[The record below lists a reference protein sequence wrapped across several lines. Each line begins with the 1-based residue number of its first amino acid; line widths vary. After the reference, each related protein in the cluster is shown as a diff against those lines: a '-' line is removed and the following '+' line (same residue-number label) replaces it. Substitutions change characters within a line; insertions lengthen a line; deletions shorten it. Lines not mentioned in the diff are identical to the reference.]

1 MWSSRTT
8 HRALHFLAHAGAGSG
23 QLVGL
28 FLVAAAILLAAGCA
42 QAAPAEPTPD
52 IDAIVQ
58 AAVAKAMAAQTPAPT
73 PNVRATVQAG
83 VQATMEAMAPTPTA
97 TPTRTPTAIPTLTPV
112 PTPTATSTPEPTPT
126 LTPVPTPT
134 PTSTPEP
141 TSTPTPAPTSTP
153 MPTPTESASQSIADV
168 VESTRAGV
176 VRVAGTSGAGS
187 GFVVDPDG
195 YILTNEHLLDGTG
208 RLTVVF
214 DHGARLTP
222 KVVATDA
229 ARDIALLKV
238 ESSRELTALPLA
250 TEAREGEEVVALGY
264 PLDLAG
270 GMSVTRGIVSA
281 FRSYGGVSYVQTDA
295 ATNKG
300 NSGGPLLNLRGEV
313 VGMNSRGLLSAQ
325 GIGFA
330 IRYDILS
337 SRLALMKSGMS
348 PGGTGPQAT
357 RASRPQHTFGPV
369 SGTLDQDPSDGFIPT
384 FDSQI
389 DVADFVADVT
399 FTMPH
404 DITGKTWSSGFLVRR
419 SDRRTGHVVVIHKSG
434 RWSHYLRHAGPADYL
449 LDQVGFSASIRTGE
463 NERNHVRVI
472 ASGSAGWLFVNG
484 DYIAELDLS
493 GLVESGSVALVG
505 AFFDSDELEGLST
518 PYTNFTVRTLRRVF
532 GPRDGVIDH
541 DPNDGRIDAHKTSAS
556 LADGILEARFF
567 NPYSVQEGDWSSG
580 FLFRAGASSEFH
592 VVGVGE
598 SGRWF
603 HRLRTGDSNTTK
615 RLADKA
621 STHIATD
628 QSGSNHV
635 RVIVLGAEGWLFI
648 NGVYVDRLDLS
659 GLLGVGEV
667 SAIGSYFAGDG
678 IVGKST
684 RFEGLTIRSTGSDP

>member
-8 HRALHFLAHAGAGSG
+8 HRALHLLAHTRAGSG
-23 QLVGL
+23 RLVGL

-73 PNVRATVQAG
+73 PNVRATVQAE
-83 VQATMEAMAPTPTA
+83 VQATMEAMPPTPTA
-97 TPTRTPTAIPTLTPV
+97 TPIRTPTAIPTLTPV

-404 DITGKTWSSGFLVRR
+404 GITGKTWSSGFLVRR

-493 GLVESGSVALVG
+493 GAGGIRVRCARRSV
-505 AFFDSDELEGLST
+505 
-518 PYTNFTVRTLRRVF
+518 LRQR
-532 GPRDGVIDH
+532 
-541 DPNDGRIDAHKTSAS
+541 
-556 LADGILEARFF
+556 
-567 NPYSVQEGDWSSG
+567 
-580 FLFRAGASSEFH
+580 RAGGPVHPILQLHGPHAAAS
-592 VVGVGE
+592 VRP
-598 SGRWF
+598 SGRSNRPRPERRPDRHPQDLRF
-603 HRLRTGDSNTTK
+603 ARRRDTRSPLLQPVLRTGG
-615 RLADKA
+615 RLEQRLPVPGRRLQRVPRRR
-621 STHIATD
+621 SRRVRQVVPPPPNGRLQYYEETGGQGLHTHCHGPVR
-628 QSGSNHV
+628 QQPRPRHCPWSG
-635 RVIVLGAEGWLFI
+635 
-648 NGVYVDRLDLS
+648 
-659 GLLGVGEV
+659 GLAVH
-667 SAIGSYFAGDG
+667 
-678 IVGKST
+678 
-684 RFEGLTIRSTGSDP
+684 